1 MHSLATRKSS
11 ASQDIMIISLEET
24 FALLNKWKEESAL
37 LAVAGESPFRDM
49 LRGIED
55 SSVRWTMSQSV
66 RVSRIEA
73 EQGFVEFEGPTG
85 NLSLSLKRCSRLF
98 YEDHR
103 NAPVDIREAA
113 EALTL
118 SALSIFFPTDE
129 AFLVYELREPPP
141 RR

>member
-1 MHSLATRKSS
+1 
-11 ASQDIMIISLEET
+11 MIISLEET
-24 FALLNKWKEESAL
+24 LALLNKWKEESAL

-55 SSVRWTMSQSV
+55 RGVRWTMSQSV
-66 RVSRIEA
+66 RVSRIET
-73 EQGFVEFEGPTG
+73 EQGFVELEGPAG
-85 NLSLSLKRCSRLF
+85 NLSLSLKRCRRFF

-103 NAPVDIREAA
+103 NAPVDMREAA

-129 AFLVYELREPPP
+129 AFLVYELQEPLPE
-141 RR
+141 R

>member
-1 MHSLATRKSS
+1 
-11 ASQDIMIISLEET
+11 MIISLEET

-37 LAVAGESPFRDM
+37 LAVAGEGPFRDM

-55 SSVRWTMSQSV
+55 RGVRWTMSQSV
-66 RVSRIEA
+66 RVSRIET

-85 NLSLSLKRCSRLF
+85 NLSLSLKRCRRFF

-103 NAPVDIREAA
+103 NAPVDMREAA

-129 AFLVYELREPPP
+129 AFLVYELQEPLP